1 MEKERNDVL
10 TSAACYAAMV
20 ALVAGLSFQFGFVT
34 ILNLYII
41 PYWVRLHLA
50 YHTQT
55 AGDDTGQHMIKLYA
69 VVTVQLMLLR
79 LLFCD
84 H

>member
-1 MEKERNDVL
+1 MFVAKERNDVL

-20 ALVAGLSFQFGFVT
+20 ALVVGLSFQFGFVT

-41 PYWVRLHLA
+41 PYWVRPYLT

-55 AGDDTGQHMIKLYA
+55 AGDETGQHLIIVANA
-69 VVTVQLMLLR
+69 VIPVPLPSYLSD
-79 LLFCD
+79 F
-84 H
+84 